1 MQVSVCCV
9 NISGL
14 LSLNSRLTS
23 PYTTHTH
30 ARVHLQNLLISSMS
44 GVSPRAYPL
53 IELAIAPLVGA
64 IEWGFLLWADYVAA
78 AYGRR
83 CSASAVVGDG
93 AAAEAVPNEEKAH
106 AT

>member
-1 MQVSVCCV
+1 M
-9 NISGL
+9 
-14 LSLNSRLTS
+14 
-23 PYTTHTH
+23 
-30 ARVHLQNLLISSMS
+30 HLQNLLISSMS

-93 AAAEAVPNEEKAH
+93 AAAKAVPSEEKAH